1 MPYYQSGYQA
11 PTSYSNN
18 GSPVPASVMNTGA
31 PPPMMPPTMSHPPIP
46 EAANA
51 APPPQQP
58 PKRKQV
64 KNACS
69 ECCHGFRFD
78 ERIIINHSFV
88 YSQLSKSLQEM

>member
-1 MPYYQSGYQA
+1 MQSMPYYQSGYQA

-31 PPPMMPPTMSHPPIP
+31 PPPMMPPTMSHPSMP

-51 APPPQQP
+51 APAPQQP

-69 ECCHGFRFD
+69 KLDHVC
-78 ERIIINHSFV
+78 S
-88 YSQLSKSLQEM
+88 